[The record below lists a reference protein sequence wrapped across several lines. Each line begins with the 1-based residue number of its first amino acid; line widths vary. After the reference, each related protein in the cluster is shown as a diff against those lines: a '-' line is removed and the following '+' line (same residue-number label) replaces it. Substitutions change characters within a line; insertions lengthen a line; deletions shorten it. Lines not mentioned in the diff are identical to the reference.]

1 MKENKAM
8 NFNGNNPWD
17 VGGAMH
23 RQLPWVQE
31 SMDYGWNTGNAF
43 FQPKT
48 KEQVRREALL
58 QLAVLAAVIAAPAV
72 IGAAKA
78 AGAKLGLG
86 KAGGAATGAEAP
98 GAALSQGSLPP
109 GVAPGG
115 LDKLAALGKAGLR
128 VAGEALRPFAD
139 PQRGPALQAAA
150 ELGVAA
156 VLRELAGE
164 GRGSIA
170 GPGGMESPQAGSVKL
185 LERVV
190 EKLEGRTDFR
200 RLGDRAA
207 REFARGSGE
216 QTMAQ
221 LRQQVRV
228 RQALVPVVMEVAEE
242 LGMEGVGNPN
252 GDPTD
257 GILETVTITPED
269 GPGRDFTTDERE
281 RESTFHE
288 RALENTLNFD
298 PENPIKARH
307 YKPIDGVHR
316 YYIWFTK
323 IADQQFP
330 NIKFFHAAAEVT
342 SMFNVGGL
350 HWFSEYSL
358 SGLSKDGMQTMEY
371 INTELLKRNMEE
383 IKKMLVHGRSDAV
396 RGDGIIWDLNYVEYE
411 QRRVDEIVESDRYRM
426 TKYDKFI
433 TNQLFDLARTAG
445 FAPLLMPIIGGAGA
459 IQVKRHLKNR
469 ALEGAYQLA
478 GRTKLDFENPS
489 HRRMIGRSM
498 VFMHHLQRPGFIQ
511 SEEFRA
517 GVSYLVSEYG
527 SVRTRNF
534 LIGIEVLPDWS
545 DIVLWL

>member
-98 GAALSQGSLPP
+98 GAALTQGSVPP

-164 GRGSIA
+164 GGGPIA
-170 GPGGMESPQAGSVKL
+170 GPGGGGAPQAGSVKL

-200 RLGDRAA
+200 RLGDRVA

-216 QTMAQ
+216 RAMAQ

-242 LGMEGVGNPN
+242 LGMEGVWEGTKNNFTHHQDAGQTPSQVIFPN
-252 GDPTD
+252 DPKYSKSVQAVRWFDIDEIAYEKAKRDYYSAGSDQEKLDVIKKYYRQLVKIAKQDIGWNTAADHLAYFLD
-257 GILETVTITPED
+257 GIPDANGKLKPKCVDPQFLVQFSRVRSAV
-269 GPGRDFTTDERE
+269 GR
-281 RESTFHE
+281 
-288 RALENTLNFD
+288 
-298 PENPIKARH
+298 
-307 YKPIDGVHR
+307 G
-316 YYIWFTK
+316 
-323 IADQQFP
+323 
-330 NIKFFHAAAEVT
+330 
-342 SMFNVGGL
+342 
-350 HWFSEYSL
+350 
-358 SGLSKDGMQTMEY
+358 MEY
-371 INTELLKRNMEE
+371 IFYGREDEGFNEGLTDIANSISVGTLHLHSDYWEAGVRYPSSNNLILGDVPDMDLWDELAYAMGGFTIEFSHQTQLNRQNANDTTFNGTVS
-383 IKKMLVHGRSDAV
+383 IKVTD
-396 RGDGIIWDLNYVEYE
+396 D
-411 QRRVDEIVESDRYRM
+411 
-426 TKYDKFI
+426 YDWHVGKFI
-433 TNQLFDLARTAG
+433 ALSTGNVVIDDEWAQKLVDNGLAHT
-445 FAPLLMPIIGGAGA
+445 FTMESE
-459 IQVKRHLKNR
+459 LKLR
-469 ALEGAYQLA
+469 IYG
-478 GRTKLDFENPS
+478 
-489 HRRMIGRSM
+489 MIRNGKIST
-498 VFMHHLQRPGFIQ
+498 FTY
-511 SEEFRA
+511 E
-517 GVSYLVSEYG
+517 YLK
-527 SVRTRNF
+527 T
-534 LIGIEVLPDWS
+534 DCH
-545 DIVLWL
+545 